1 MGWLFNRAVKETEAA
16 IEEALRGTNV
26 TSGCVGIDENGNS
39 YVDIWTIDDVPQ
51 LPDGR
56 EISIIDLIAE
66 RGGQIH
72 DE

>member
-1 MGWLFNRAVKETEAA
+1 MGWLLDRAVKETEAA
-16 IEEALRGTNV
+16 IEEALKGTNV
-26 TSGCVGIDENGNS
+26 TSGYVGTDESGNS
-39 YVDIWTIDDVPQ
+39 YIDIWTIADVPQ